1 MPVPVLLCHP
11 RDAAEAPA
19 RAANSSEKLLL
30 KQLSDPLR
38 HVELEEV
45 GDVFQRETGVRG
57 D

>member
-19 RAANSSEKLLL
+19 RAANPSEKLLL

-45 GDVFQRETGVRG
+45 GDVFQRGTGVRG